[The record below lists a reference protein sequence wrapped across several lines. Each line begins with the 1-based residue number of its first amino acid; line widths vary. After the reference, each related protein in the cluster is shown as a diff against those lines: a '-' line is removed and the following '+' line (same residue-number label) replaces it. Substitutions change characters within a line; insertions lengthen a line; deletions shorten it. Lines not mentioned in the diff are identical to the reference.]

1 MGELD
6 GTELVFWR
14 ELPPRQR
21 REWWEDAWNAAIS
34 LSARYRLALRRG
46 WWEDA
51 IQVEAIAAF
60 HAWLR
65 LYDTGA
71 YTDPPG
77 KLQLLWEL
85 ERLRAVIRAGEATFD
100 PVADRTSFELYLDTV
115 ENKPKPATNSKAAA
129 DAQLAAELAAV
140 TQRTAELRQRA
151 ALLRDRPS
159 PSIHGPDDAD
169 HSDRESNQIS
179 AALAELTARERELR
193 RALESEPGSA
203 LQS

>member
-14 ELPPRQR
+14 ELPPGQR
-21 REWWEDAWNAAIS
+21 REWWEDAWSAAIS

-100 PVADRTSFELYLDTV
+100 PVADRTSFERYLDTV
-115 ENKPKPATNSKAAA
+115 ENRPQPTTHSKAVG
-129 DAQLAAELAAV
+129 DVQLAAELAAV
-140 TQRTAELRQRA
+140 TQRSAELRQRA
-151 ALLRDRPS
+151 TLLREDPS
-159 PSIHGPDDAD
+159 PSITGPHDAGPPGHETD
-169 HSDRESNQIS
+169 QIR
-179 AALAELTARERELR
+179 AAIGELTARERELR
-193 RALESEPGSA
+193 RALGSEPGSA
-203 LQS
+203 PPS